1 MSIWHH
7 VRQNTARLLFSLAQ
21 YIWFLCLYIES
32 EPLVQLG
39 PIHLRECLWNAL
51 SRPIAEHR
59 NQASTAA
66 RLCYR
71 TLLLTYHFHRD
82 VQVLLFGECDNS
94 ASFHL
99 QDVWFIAW
107 CTGCIPCINVSILTL
122 HCSSE
127 QAPQFFFRHQAT
139 YYTSCLN
146 SHLLT
151 SSLLQW
157 IRWKKNM
164 WVVELQVLKSKDSS
178 QLLWW
183 MRLQEVHFPCLT
195 KSFSVFQLAV
205 HLHVTPQGMQH
216 NPLFTSHSIFLASS
230 SMALIVTETINS
242 HGGKYIYI
250 YTSSFCLR
258 GYSMDPAE
266 DPEQSVRQNG

>member
-21 YIWFLCLYIES
+21 YVWFLCLYIES

-51 SRPIAEHR
+51 SRPIAERR

-94 ASFHL
+94 VSFHL
-99 QDVWFIAW
+99 QDVWFIAR

-122 HCSSE
+122 HCRVSKLPSSFLDTKPLIT
-127 QAPQFFFRHQAT
+127 QAAYILIYSP
-139 YYTSCLN
+139 
-146 SHLLT
+146 
-151 SSLLQW
+151 
-157 IRWKKNM
+157 
-164 WVVELQVLKSKDSS
+164 VLFCSES
-178 QLLWW
+178 
-183 MRLQEVHFPCLT
+183 
-195 KSFSVFQLAV
+195 
-205 HLHVTPQGMQH
+205 
-216 NPLFTSHSIFLASS
+216 
-230 SMALIVTETINS
+230 
-242 HGGKYIYI
+242 GGKKHVGCKTAGAWI
-250 YTSSFCLR
+250 
-258 GYSMDPAE
+258 
-266 DPEQSVRQNG
+266 